1 MDLLLILPGF
11 ITKPFAHILPP
22 LERAKVTTVDVIT
35 LDSLE
40 IAKRARVPPADV
52 RRLSSCIV
60 EALHTDVG
68 FEKPQTNTEAIDG
81 PSSSITPD
89 VASRTFSLAK
99 RTSQWNT
106 ISTLDPAM
114 DALLGGGI
122 PTGYVTEVTGESGS
136 GKTQFLLS
144 LCLAVQLPKPQGLQR
159 RAMYISTEH
168 PLSTPRLSQLL
179 ECHPVLSTLPAEQ
192 APSLEDILTI
202 NAMDLE
208 TQDHILNFHVPVAVE
223 RYNIGLVIIDSIT
236 SNYRAEH
243 ASHSLQALA
252 KRSSQL
258 AKLGHLLRNLAVKE
272 DVAIVLANQVSD
284 RFESIQNSEPAPRTG
299 ILSMSSQTVD
309 HGSGPVSPFPKSR
322 TEQLATRN
330 SQQPPSSSPAISSSP
345 YHAPS
350 DKYFD
355 GSYLVPPRVRNSML
369 NVAHQERFYSG
380 WGDGAYPE
388 RGSLKNP
395 ALGFVWSTQIACR
408 IALKKEES
416 HAVGV
421 SMVEHAYPASTQE
434 SYPFHSAGN
443 ADAYRDPESIA
454 MPAPYLKT
462 RVSDSQNYR
471 PAPGSK
477 SPTRRTMKLVFA
489 PWTAGPKDTPRKG
502 YSSRRSGEIE
512 FEIWKGGLR
521 STTPGER
528 SV

>member
-1 MDLLLILPGF
+1 MDLLLVLPGF
-11 ITKPFAHILPP
+11 VTKPFAHILPP

-68 FEKPQTNTEAIDG
+68 FEKPQTNTGTSDG
-81 PSSSITPD
+81 PSSSINPD
-89 VASRTFSLAK
+89 ATTRKIGSTK
-99 RTSQWNT
+99 RASQWNT

-159 RAMYISTEH
+159 RAIYISTEH
-168 PLSTPRLSQLL
+168 SLSTPRLSQIL

-192 APSLEDILTI
+192 TPSLQNILSI

-208 TQDHILNFHVPVAVE
+208 SQDHILNYHLPVAIE
-223 RYNIGLVIIDSIT
+223 RYDIGLVIIDSIT

-243 ASHSLQALA
+243 ESNSLQANA
-252 KRSSQL
+252 KRSSEL

-272 DVAIVLANQVSD
+272 DIAIVLANQVSD
-284 RFESIQNSEPAPRTG
+284 RFESLKGSEPASRTG
-299 ILSMSSQTVD
+299 FPSMSQTPSR
-309 HGSGPVSPFPKSR
+309 GSGPASPFPKSR
-322 TEQLATRN
+322 TEQLSTRN
-330 SQQPPSSSPAISSSP
+330 GQQPPSSSPAISSSP
-345 YHAPS
+345 YHAPD
-350 DKYFD
+350 DKNFD
-355 GSYLVPPRVRNSML
+355 GSSASTL
-369 NVAHQERFYSG
+369 AG
-380 WGDGAYPE
+380 GDGLYPE
-388 RGSLKNP
+388 SGSLKNP
-395 ALGFVWSTQIACR
+395 ALGLVWSTQIACR

-421 SMVEHAYPASTQE
+421 SMGDSAYPAATQDA
-434 SYPFHSAGN
+434 SHYRNGGN
-443 ADAYRDPESIA
+443 VDAHLDADSIA
-454 MPAPYLKT
+454 MPAPYLKN
-462 RVSDSQNYR
+462 RVSDSRN
-471 PAPGSK
+471 PTPTSE
-477 SPTRRTMKLVFA
+477 STTRRTMKLVFS
-489 PWTAGPKDTPRKG
+489 PWTAGPKDSPRKG
-502 YSSRRSGEIE
+502 QPSRRSGEVE

-521 STTPGER
+521 STSYGE
-528 SV
+528 